1 MVEPQLALT
10 MNSGF
15 LHMHVQAER
24 TSVHLGCADVH
35 EIEERRTQRSVRALL
50 AHFKKDFDQ
59 LRGMLVVVDS
69 HVHFFL
75 SEMKT
80 NHAKQT

>member
-1 MVEPQLALT
+1 
-10 MNSGF
+10 
-15 LHMHVQAER
+15 
-24 TSVHLGCADVH
+24 
-35 EIEERRTQRSVRALL
+35 
-50 AHFKKDFDQ
+50 
-59 LRGMLVVVDS
+59 MLVVVDS